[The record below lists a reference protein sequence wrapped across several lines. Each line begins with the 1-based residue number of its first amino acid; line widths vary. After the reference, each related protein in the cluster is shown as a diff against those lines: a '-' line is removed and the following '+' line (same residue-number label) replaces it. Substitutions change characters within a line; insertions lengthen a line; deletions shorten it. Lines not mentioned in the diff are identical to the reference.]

1 MGLAKRCP
9 LLFKPPSRVA
19 FVFVRTVALT
29 HAITLMLSARLFL
42 FILRSLLK
50 ALAGL
55 LDAAAEVSAKAR
67 KLVDE
72 WEEWRILLKRKNA
85 SLKLR

>member
-1 MGLAKRCP
+1 MTLA
-9 LLFKPPSRVA
+9 
-19 FVFVRTVALT
+19 
-29 HAITLMLSARLFL
+29 HAITLILSARFFL
-42 FILRSLLK
+42 FILRSFLK
-50 ALAGL
+50 AVAGL
-55 LDAAAEVSAKAR
+55 LDTAAEVSAKAR